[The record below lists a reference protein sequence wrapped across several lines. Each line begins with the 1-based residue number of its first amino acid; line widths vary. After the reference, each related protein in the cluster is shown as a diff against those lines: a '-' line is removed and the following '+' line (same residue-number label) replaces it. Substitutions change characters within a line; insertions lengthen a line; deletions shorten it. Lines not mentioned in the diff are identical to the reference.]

1 MIEEIAILRPRLPFV
16 SLENWETNGRH
27 FTKTGDKKNLAPLKY
42 KGLLPYFQIRPGYHW
57 RLGMSIMLLFSIYE
71 ILNYL
76 QNNPCRC
83 A

>member
-27 FTKTGDKKNLAPLKY
+27 FTKTGDKKNLAPLKF

-57 RLGMSIMLLFSIYE
+57 RLGMSIMLLFSIMTFLRIIFAHDE
-71 ILNYL
+71 II
-76 QNNPCRC
+76 
-83 A
+83 